1 MFAYASANCLGRIK
15 DWHNFSGMFE
25 AIHEQAQFKWIFD
38 FGYVYIFRMYNLF
51 GYVQSE
57 YRLNVI

>member
-1 MFAYASANCLGRIK
+1 
-15 DWHNFSGMFE
+15 MFE